1 MEIKVNYEPVPL
13 AIDGYRIIML
23 QSSEQTPG
31 EFVVVGH
38 NPKSPN
44 PYACWYLADDGQAY
58 WGYYC
63 NSQEKAIDVM
73 HIRASPYVLSYRS
86 AYIAAI
92 KALHDVEQRAEHVT
106 ARALVESMATIFD
119 DASTLDLE
127 NMGRSGEI
135 YDILRGIE

>member
-1 MEIKVNYEPVPL
+1 MEIKFNFEPVPL
-13 AIDGYRIIML
+13 AIEGYKIIML

-38 NPKSPN
+38 NPKAPN

-73 HIRASPYVLSYRS
+73 HIRASPYVLSYRA

-92 KALHDVEQRAEHVT
+92 KALHEAEQRSEPVR
-106 ARALVESMATIFD
+106 ARALVESMAAIFD
-119 DASTLDLE
+119 DASTLELE
-127 NMGRSGEI
+127 DMGRSGEI
-135 YDILRGIE
+135 YEILYGID